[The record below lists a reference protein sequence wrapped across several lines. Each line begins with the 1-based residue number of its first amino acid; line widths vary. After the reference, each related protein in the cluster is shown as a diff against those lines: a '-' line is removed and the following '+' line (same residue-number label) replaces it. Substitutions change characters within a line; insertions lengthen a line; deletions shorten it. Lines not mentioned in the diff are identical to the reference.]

1 VSDPALRGCETAPS
15 PVHRFAG
22 ARYRRGM
29 TTSHPLRALL
39 DSQTIAA
46 LGTLH
51 RGEPYVSMVPF
62 ALDDGELVIH
72 VSALA
77 PHTKDMLEHPRVSLL
92 VVAPEAVGVPPQAR
106 ARATVQ
112 GDATPLTPGSPE
124 HARARAAYLARFPQA
139 ADHFEL
145 PDFSIFRIRPVSV
158 RLIGGFAQAASLV
171 GEALDRALRG
181 AR

>member
-1 VSDPALRGCETAPS
+1 
-15 PVHRFAG
+15 
-22 ARYRRGM
+22 M
-29 TTSHPLRALL
+29 TTPHPLRALL

-62 ALDDGELVIH
+62 ALDDGDFVIH

-92 VVAPEAVGVPPQAR
+92 VVAREALGVPPQAR

-112 GDATPLTPGSPE
+112 GDAVRLAPDAPA
-124 HARARAAYLARFPQA
+124 HARAKAAYLARFPQA

-145 PDFSIFRIRPVSV
+145 ADFSLFRIRPVSV
-158 RLIGGFAQAASLV
+158 RLIGGFAQASSLT
-171 GEALDRALRG
+171 GDALQRALR
-181 AR
+181 ATA